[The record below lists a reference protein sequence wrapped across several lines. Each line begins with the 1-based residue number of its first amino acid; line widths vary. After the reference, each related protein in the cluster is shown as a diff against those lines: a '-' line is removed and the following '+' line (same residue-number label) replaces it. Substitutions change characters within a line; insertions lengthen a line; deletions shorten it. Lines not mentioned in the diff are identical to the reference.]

1 MCTNQLAVHLNY
13 LGDNVYDSQNNNV
26 TVRFA
31 DGKTL
36 SCNKSALADV
46 SEYFRAL
53 FFGNFQENGN
63 SNVKLPDVDYDVFN
77 KVLVACTN
85 GESSIVRLSCE
96 EIWEVIELSDMLA
109 FKTSAEACDKIL
121 SARLNADNC
130 VAMCGLAD
138 SFHRLDLIKDAV
150 HFMLDTWFG
159 EHITNLKNFKTLKT
173 DSIYTCSNC
182 DKNTEH
188 SLLIKRIFNTN
199 ISNKFTNNETLGPV
213 FEQSGSL
220 ENLLDCYK
228 IEHRFY
234 FIGGFR
240 YRTHYKC
247 YKMESDLFVGQKQTV
262 EREEEDLNSGYSN
275 LPEFPDRNLE
285 DYRTVAVGRFIY
297 VIGGFNYE
305 KMQSTRATWR
315 LCTREN
321 RWSQVAPMKHGRLM
335 HCATTV
341 GGRVYVCGGYDGE
354 TVHSTAECYD
364 TRINKWIALPNMPI
378 GVGNAACTSHDVSIY
393 VICGQFGVKSIQT
406 TSKVQQFN
414 TTSRQWSLPTI
425 YDSPVFSP
433 LSEYG
438 MSAVGF
444 EDDIIVLGGQTTRV
458 DAFNTKTLK
467 WKRLA
472 DMNSRRMDV
481 TCMKYRGQV
490 LAAGGWD
497 YSSGEYFGSV
507 EVYNSVLN
515 TWKVLP
521 HSLPVAAKNIGFC
534 YVYDVE
540 RK

>member
-1 MCTNQLAVHLNY
+1 MCTNQLAVQLNY
-13 LGDNVYDSQNNNV
+13 RGNNEYDSQNNNV

-36 SCNKSALADV
+36 SCNKSALAGV

-53 FFGNFQENGN
+53 FFGNFQESGN
-63 SNVKLPDVDYDVFN
+63 STFKLPDVDHDVFN
-77 KVLVACTN
+77 KVLEACTN
-85 GESSIVRLSCE
+85 GESSISGLSWE

-109 FKTSAEACDKIL
+109 FKTSTEACDRVL
-121 SARLNADNC
+121 SSRLNADNC
-130 VAMCGLAD
+130 VAVCGLAD
-138 SFHRLDLIKDAV
+138 TFHRLDLIKNAV

-159 EHITNLKNFKTLKT
+159 EHIPNLKDFKTLKT
-173 DSIYTCSNC
+173 DSIYPCSNC

-188 SLLIKRIFNTN
+188 SLLIKRISD
-199 ISNKFTNNETLGPV
+199 IYSLNKFANNETLGPV

-228 IEHRFY
+228 IEHHFY

-247 YKMESDLFVGQKQTV
+247 YKMESDVFVGHKQTIG
-262 EREEEDLNSGYSN
+262 REDEDLNLECTSLS
-275 LPEFPDRNLE
+275 EFPDRNLE

-315 LCTREN
+315 LCIREN
-321 RWSQVAPMKHGRLM
+321 KWSQVASMKHGRLM
-335 HCATTV
+335 HCAATV

-354 TVHSTAECYD
+354 MVHSTAECYD

-414 TTSRQWSLPTI
+414 TTSRQWSLPTM

-507 EVYNSVLN
+507 EVYNSALN

-521 HSLPVAAKNIGFC
+521 HNLPVAAKNIGFC